1 MTKIEIPLI
10 VVVIGFPSS
19 RQATNALKSGELFS
33 SLRSS
38 KLGWM
43 ECVRQNRWI
52 QIAHQFPPLSSETVF
67 TNICCSCYWCWC
79 CRYQQSYRR
88 SPSSCWLSTI
98 PSWLS
103 DTLCILHK
111 QKHSVSLSSLRCIM
125 LSWINLDFYRM
136 NIQDDKD
143 LVTSLKEMF
152 QTHFREWWHIL
163 QLLGHRLSLFPHVFF
178 APSHQINISTS
189 LPIELAAR
197 NQVVAPPCSHSWL
210 ELSWSRQRTG
220 AASEG
225 KKASSPAS
233 HSLTGADGTG
243 AGARRLAM
251 LLVVLT
257 PFSFH
262 L

>member
-1 MTKIEIPLI
+1 
-10 VVVIGFPSS
+10 
-19 RQATNALKSGELFS
+19 
-33 SLRSS
+33 
-38 KLGWM
+38 
-43 ECVRQNRWI
+43 
-52 QIAHQFPPLSSETVF
+52 
-67 TNICCSCYWCWC
+67 
-79 CRYQQSYRR
+79 
-88 SPSSCWLSTI
+88 
-98 PSWLS
+98 
-103 DTLCILHK
+103 
-111 QKHSVSLSSLRCIM
+111 
-125 LSWINLDFYRM
+125 M

-152 QTHFREWWHIL
+152 
-163 QLLGHRLSLFPHVFF
+163 HRMMTYSSAPWSPFVPFPTCFF

-210 ELSWSRQRTG
+210 QLSWSRQRTG

-243 AGARRLAM
+243 AGTRRLAM

>member
-1 MTKIEIPLI
+1 
-10 VVVIGFPSS
+10 
-19 RQATNALKSGELFS
+19 
-33 SLRSS
+33 
-38 KLGWM
+38 M

-111 QKHSVSLSSLRCIM
+111 QKHSVSLSSLRSIM

-152 QTHFREWWHIL
+152 QTHFIEWWHIL

-178 APSHQINISTS
+178 APSHQINIFTRFHIVANWACGQESGCCSAVFS
-189 LPIELAAR
+189 LLASA
-197 NQVVAPPCSHSWL
+197 QL
-210 ELSWSRQRTG
+210 EPAADWSGFRGKESLLPSKPLS
-220 AASEG
+220 
-225 KKASSPAS
+225 
-233 HSLTGADGTG
+233 
-243 AGARRLAM
+243 RRCWRYWCWC
-251 LLVVLT
+251 
-257 PFSFH
+257 
-262 L
+262 